1 MMVNAHNADQDIALE
16 ADLIYVLIH
25 FVVDF
30 NLENVS
36 CAIKIFFILKLQ
48 IYASQFHYKIV
59 FNISIHLAIFVQ
71 TIISL
76 SKVLDVLE

>member
-1 MMVNAHNADQDIALE
+1 MVNAHNADQDIALE

-36 CAIKIFFILKLQ
+36 CAIKIFFILKYRIITSFADDL
-48 IYASQFHYKIV
+48 ILMKLITY
-59 FNISIHLAIFVQ
+59 NIHP
-71 TIISL
+71 
-76 SKVLDVLE
+76 